1 MEQKTLGLDL
11 GTNSIGI
18 SLRNPALGDNLK
30 EQLEYFSSDIFE
42 AGVGTDKSGEFS
54 YAAQRTTFRS
64 ARRLKLHRRR
74 RLQATLRLLMDHNLC
89 PLSEDSYK
97 QWSVYNKTQNL
108 KREYPIGD
116 EGFNRWIKL
125 DFNADGKPDYT
136 SPYQLR
142 CELAT
147 TQLDFSSPENKFKL
161 GRALYHI
168 AQRRGF
174 KSSKGETIAE
184 QEKNEKF
191 SANSDDLEQEMKK
204 SEMKRSKGLRELL
217 ETQGLK
223 TIGQAFAYLESQG
236 TRIRNNEDIQ
246 ATRDLYE
253 KEITYIFNFQK
264 ELSIESKLYKRL
276 VSTKKGEG
284 TIFYKN
290 PLRSQKGLV
299 GKCTLEPKKG
309 RCPIGHPEF
318 EKFRAWAFINNI
330 RYRRTIDSEW
340 QEPTTEMKERLYREV
355 FTARVKA
362 DFLFSE
368 IRKWLEK
375 ELEVQLHWDNNKS
388 LRTINYADKQN
399 VAGCPVTARLVKLL
413 GTDWERFQ
421 QEGRKEHKTHSKQ
434 HPTKHTV
441 CYSALDIWHVCFQAD
456 ELEDVQ
462 SFAKDSLQWDDEKCK
477 LLLRVWTSIPQGYA
491 MLSLKAIRNINR
503 MLCRGLK
510 YSDAVM
516 LAKVPEI
523 AGMNEN
529 EIDTLIETFSKDL
542 KTEVDRTKDIYIITN
557 SLIADYKSL
566 SFEDRFAEHNTSY
579 CLQESD
585 KEDIVQHIIKHF
597 GEVTWGLMDAEEQE
611 TLMNEVEQLYQNFF
625 SKTKRNFYD
634 IPTYASTLRAF
645 LCEKFPH
652 VDEQAW
658 AKLYHP
664 SQIASYHPE
673 RDKNCPD
680 SWRLGTP
687 NIGSIRN
694 PVALRTLNILRR
706 KINALLDANMIDPLE
721 TRVVVETT
729 RTLNDANMR
738 WAINRFQKEREEQN
752 KTIRSIL
759 EKEYTTRAISETD
772 IDTAR
777 YILEQREEHI
787 YRTEKTGELQHGFSF
802 NIDAKRYKLW
812 LEQGG
817 ICFYTGKVINLTNLF
832 DDNAF
837 DIEHTLPRSKSF
849 DNSDANLTIC
859 DAHYNR
865 YIKKNIL
872 PAHLPNFEHDQTIN
886 GTLYTAIKPRLEMW
900 RKRVERLKVNVDFW
914 KNRTRRA
921 QDKDTRDYC
930 IRQRHLWQME
940 LNYWHEK
947 LSHFEMEEIKEGF
960 RNSQLV
966 DTGIITRHATLF
978 LKSLFKN
985 VEVQKGSVTADF
997 RKILGIQSVDEAKN
1011 RDKHSHHAI
1020 DATILTTIPIAAKRD
1035 RMLEIFYEIEEKKH
1049 LMTSE
1054 NAERIKQELEGLK
1067 ESLKREIRECHIGYN
1082 IKDVPNFIETEIL
1095 INHHS
1100 KDQTLTTSHRR
1111 VRIRGKKVYT
1121 TNSQGEIVEKWS
1133 SGDCI
1138 RGQLHNESY
1147 YGAIRLPQE
1156 IETENG
1162 RKPKTKDGHFIYDEK
1177 NENITMVIRV
1187 PLRSFTA
1194 MKDVDK
1200 IIDAS
1205 LREEIR
1211 TTLTKRLEEGCTF
1224 KDAIVQD
1231 FWRIDKA
1238 GQEIRK
1244 DKKGRP
1250 ICPIRHVR
1258 CKVATGRG
1266 FMTYDSSLS
1275 IRKHALTSQKAL
1287 VHLPNRNYKQ
1297 NVYAQNNTNYLFLLY
1312 EGIKQGK
1319 LVRQSRILNLYQVS
1333 EMLKAGCSR
1342 NFEQSLW
1349 HEPLYASFIEKKIE
1363 YKLSAIIKTGTRILM
1378 WNETPDELREL
1389 SKQDLLKRLFVVKKF
1404 NHTSSDHV
1412 YLKKHL
1418 NATDEIDLELV
1429 PNKFNCLIEHRDFE
1443 IDLLGNITLKD

>member
-18 SLRNPALGDNLK
+18 SLRNPALGENLK

-74 RLQATLRLLMDHNLC
+74 RLQATLRLLMDHKLC

-97 QWSVYNKTQNL
+97 QWSVYDKTQNL

-236 TRIRNNEDIQ
+236 MRIRNNEDIQ

-264 ELSIESKLYKRL
+264 ELSIESELYKRL
-276 VSTKKGEG
+276 VSTKKDEG

-340 QEPTTEMKERLYREV
+340 QEPTIEMKERLYRDV

-441 CYSALDIWHVCFQAD
+441 CYSALDIWHVCFQ
-456 ELEDVQ
+456 EDVQ

-477 LLLRVWTSIPQGYA
+477 LLLRVWRSIPQGYA

-523 AGMNEN
+523 AGMNESD
-529 EIDTLIETFSKDL
+529 IDTLIETFRKDL

-566 SFEDRFAEHNTSY
+566 SFEDRFAEHDTSY

-585 KEDIVQHIIKHF
+585 KEAIVQHIIKHF

-611 TLMNEVEQLYQNFF
+611 VLMSEVERLYQDFF

-687 NIGSIRN
+687 NIGAIRN

-738 WAINRFQKEREEQN
+738 WAIDRFQKKREEQN
-752 KTIRSIL
+752 KIIRSIL

-772 IDTAR
+772 INTAR

-787 YRTEKTGELQHGFSF
+787 YQTEKTGELQHDFSF
-802 NIDAKRYKLW
+802 NIDTKRYKLW

-817 ICFYTGKVINLTNLF
+817 ICFYTGKVINLTNIF
-832 DDNAF
+832 NDNAF

-921 QDKDTRDYC
+921 QDKDTRDKC

-966 DTGIITRHATLF
+966 DTGIITRHAALF

-1035 RMLEIFYEIEEKKH
+1035 RMLEIFLRIKELKKILCFSKDTNKQQEIISLNQKLQYEINSCH
-1049 LMTSE
+1049 LGNDIASLPSYIE
-1054 NAERIKQELEGLK
+1054 NNIIIRHLRK
-1067 ESLKREIRECHIGYN
+1067 E
-1082 IKDVPNFIETEIL
+1082 
-1095 INHHS
+1095 
-1100 KDQTLTTSHRR
+1100 QTQQNSRR
-1111 VRIRGKKVYT
+1111 TIRIRGKKIYVT
-1121 TNSQGEIVEKWS
+1121 DHHGNKHKKWS
-1133 SGDCI
+1133 SGDSI
-1138 RGQLHNESY
+1138 RGELSGQSF
-1147 YGAIRLPQE
+1147 YGAITQWKEKTNRN
-1156 IETENG
+1156 ETTNHKEQNIIDPTIYYVI
-1162 RKPKTKDGHFIYDEK
+1162 RKPLVFKNNTSAPGFSSWEDLEK
-1177 NENITMVIRV
+1177 Q
-1187 PLRSFTA
+1187 
-1194 MKDVDK
+1194 
-1200 IIDAS
+1200 
-1205 LREEIR
+1205 
-1211 TTLTKRLEEGCTF
+1211 
-1224 KDAIVQD
+1224 IVN
-1231 FWRIDKA
+1231 
-1238 GQEIRK
+1238 
-1244 DKKGRP
+1244 
-1250 ICPIRHVR
+1250 
-1258 CKVATGRG
+1258 
-1266 FMTYDSSLS
+1266 
-1275 IRKHALTSQKAL
+1275 KAL
-1287 VHLPNRNYKQ
+1287 IPMMKSQFCEGTSFKEACGQPIYMLNRKGEKINVLRHIRCYVRIKNPIAVKKHTFLSSKPYKQ
-1297 NVYAQNNTNYLFLLY
+1297 NVYAGVGGLYAAAEYTNGNKRQFVIYSLKDIAQNKKKNN
-1312 EGIKQGK
+1312 EIIPSK
-1319 LVRQSRILNLYQVS
+1319 ILNGTKTLTLQRLLHAKDSILIYEES
-1333 EMLKAGCSR
+1333 PEELK
-1342 NFEQSLW
+1342 
-1349 HEPLYASFIEKKIE
+1349 
-1363 YKLSAIIKTGTRILM
+1363 KLSMT
-1378 WNETPDELREL
+1378 EL
-1389 SKQDLLKRLFVVKKF
+1389 SKRLYVIKGFEAAKTRIKAV
-1404 NHTSSDHV
+1404 NHL
-1412 YLKKHL
+1412 Y
-1418 NATDEIDLELV
+1418 NIDEIGETITDYQNLPITIRLSLNKLKFLLHGYDFKFTTSGLEFLD
-1429 PNKFNCLIEHRDFE
+1429 K
-1443 IDLLGNITLKD
+1443 

>member
-1 MEQKTLGLDL
+1 
-11 GTNSIGI
+11 
-18 SLRNPALGDNLK
+18 
-30 EQLEYFSSDIFE
+30 
-42 AGVGTDKSGEFS
+42 
-54 YAAQRTTFRS
+54 
-64 ARRLKLHRRR
+64 
-74 RLQATLRLLMDHNLC
+74 
-89 PLSEDSYK
+89 
-97 QWSVYNKTQNL
+97 
-108 KREYPIGD
+108 
-116 EGFNRWIKL
+116 
-125 DFNADGKPDYT
+125 
-136 SPYQLR
+136 
-142 CELAT
+142 
-147 TQLDFSSPENKFKL
+147 
-161 GRALYHI
+161 
-168 AQRRGF
+168 
-174 KSSKGETIAE
+174 
-184 QEKNEKF
+184 
-191 SANSDDLEQEMKK
+191 
-204 SEMKRSKGLRELL
+204 MKRSKGLRELL

-264 ELSIESKLYKRL
+264 ELSIESELYKRL

-516 LAKVPEI
+516 LAKVLEI
-523 AGMNEN
+523 AGMNESD
-529 EIDTLIETFSKDL
+529 IDTLIETFSKDL

-566 SFEDRFAEHNTSY
+566 SFEDRFAEHDTSY

-611 TLMNEVEQLYQNFF
+611 VLMSEVERLYQDFF

-772 IDTAR
+772 INTAR

-787 YRTEKTGELQHGFSF
+787 YQTEKTGELQHDFSF
-802 NIDAKRYKLW
+802 NIDTKRYKLW

-817 ICFYTGKVINLTNLF
+817 ICFYTGKVINLTNIF
-832 DDNAF
+832 NDNAF

-921 QDKDTRDYC
+921 QDKDTRDKC

-966 DTGIITRHATLF
+966 DTGIITRHAALF

-997 RKILGIQSVDEAKN
+997 RKILGIQSVNEAKN

-1035 RMLEIFYEIEEKKH
+1035 RMLEIFLRIKELKKILCFSKDTNKQQEIISLNQKLQYEINSCH
-1049 LMTSE
+1049 LGNDIASLPSYIE
-1054 NAERIKQELEGLK
+1054 NNIIIRHLRK
-1067 ESLKREIRECHIGYN
+1067 E
-1082 IKDVPNFIETEIL
+1082 
-1095 INHHS
+1095 
-1100 KDQTLTTSHRR
+1100 QTQQNSRR
-1111 VRIRGKKVYT
+1111 TIRIRGKKIYVT
-1121 TNSQGEIVEKWS
+1121 DHHGNKHKKWS
-1133 SGDCI
+1133 SGDSI
-1138 RGQLHNESY
+1138 RGELSGQSF
-1147 YGAIRLPQE
+1147 YGAITQWKEKTNRN
-1156 IETENG
+1156 ETTNHKEQNIIDPTIYYVI
-1162 RKPKTKDGHFIYDEK
+1162 RKPLVFKNNTSAPGFSSWEDLEK
-1177 NENITMVIRV
+1177 Q
-1187 PLRSFTA
+1187 
-1194 MKDVDK
+1194 
-1200 IIDAS
+1200 
-1205 LREEIR
+1205 
-1211 TTLTKRLEEGCTF
+1211 
-1224 KDAIVQD
+1224 IVN
-1231 FWRIDKA
+1231 
-1238 GQEIRK
+1238 
-1244 DKKGRP
+1244 
-1250 ICPIRHVR
+1250 
-1258 CKVATGRG
+1258 
-1266 FMTYDSSLS
+1266 
-1275 IRKHALTSQKAL
+1275 KAL
-1287 VHLPNRNYKQ
+1287 IPMMKSQFCEGTSFKEACGQPIYMLNRKGEKINVLRHIRCYVRIKNPIAVKKHTFLSSKPYKQ
-1297 NVYAQNNTNYLFLLY
+1297 NVYAGVGGLYAAAEYTNGNKRQFVIYSLKDIAQNKKKNN
-1312 EGIKQGK
+1312 EIIPSK
-1319 LVRQSRILNLYQVS
+1319 ILNGTKTLTLQRLLHAKDSILIYEES
-1333 EMLKAGCSR
+1333 PEELK
-1342 NFEQSLW
+1342 
-1349 HEPLYASFIEKKIE
+1349 
-1363 YKLSAIIKTGTRILM
+1363 KLSMT
-1378 WNETPDELREL
+1378 EL
-1389 SKQDLLKRLFVVKKF
+1389 SKRLYVIKGFEAAKTRIKAV
-1404 NHTSSDHV
+1404 NHL
-1412 YLKKHL
+1412 Y
-1418 NATDEIDLELV
+1418 NIDEIGETITDYQNLPITIRLSLNKLKFLLHGYDFKFTTSGLEFLD
-1429 PNKFNCLIEHRDFE
+1429 K
-1443 IDLLGNITLKD
+1443 

>member
-1 MEQKTLGLDL
+1 
-11 GTNSIGI
+11 
-18 SLRNPALGDNLK
+18 
-30 EQLEYFSSDIFE
+30 
-42 AGVGTDKSGEFS
+42 
-54 YAAQRTTFRS
+54 
-64 ARRLKLHRRR
+64 
-74 RLQATLRLLMDHNLC
+74 
-89 PLSEDSYK
+89 
-97 QWSVYNKTQNL
+97 
-108 KREYPIGD
+108 
-116 EGFNRWIKL
+116 
-125 DFNADGKPDYT
+125 
-136 SPYQLR
+136 
-142 CELAT
+142 
-147 TQLDFSSPENKFKL
+147 
-161 GRALYHI
+161 
-168 AQRRGF
+168 
-174 KSSKGETIAE
+174 
-184 QEKNEKF
+184 
-191 SANSDDLEQEMKK
+191 
-204 SEMKRSKGLRELL
+204 
-217 ETQGLK
+217 
-223 TIGQAFAYLESQG
+223 
-236 TRIRNNEDIQ
+236 
-246 ATRDLYE
+246 
-253 KEITYIFNFQK
+253 
-264 ELSIESKLYKRL
+264 
-276 VSTKKGEG
+276 
-284 TIFYKN
+284 
-290 PLRSQKGLV
+290 
-299 GKCTLEPKKG
+299 
-309 RCPIGHPEF
+309 
-318 EKFRAWAFINNI
+318 
-330 RYRRTIDSEW
+330 
-340 QEPTTEMKERLYREV
+340 MKERLYRDV

-523 AGMNEN
+523 AGMNESD
-529 EIDTLIETFSKDL
+529 IDTLIETFSKDL

-566 SFEDRFAEHNTSY
+566 SFEDRFAEHDTSY

-687 NIGSIRN
+687 NIGAIRN
-694 PVALRTLNILRR
+694 PVALRTLNILHR

-738 WAINRFQKEREEQN
+738 WAIDRFQKKREEQN
-752 KTIRSIL
+752 KIIRSIL

-772 IDTAR
+772 INTAR

-787 YRTEKTGELQHGFSF
+787 YQTEKTGELQHDFSF
-802 NIDAKRYKLW
+802 NIDTKRYKLW

-817 ICFYTGKVINLTNLF
+817 ICFYTGKVINLTNIF
-832 DDNAF
+832 NDNAF

-921 QDKDTRDYC
+921 QDKDTRDKC

-966 DTGIITRHATLF
+966 DTGIITRHAALF

-997 RKILGIQSVDEAKN
+997 RKILGIQSVNEAKN

-1035 RMLEIFYEIEEKKH
+1035 RMLEIFLRIKELKKILCFSKDTNKQQEIISLNQKLQYEINSCH
-1049 LMTSE
+1049 LGNDIASLPSYIE
-1054 NAERIKQELEGLK
+1054 NNIIIRHLRK
-1067 ESLKREIRECHIGYN
+1067 E
-1082 IKDVPNFIETEIL
+1082 
-1095 INHHS
+1095 
-1100 KDQTLTTSHRR
+1100 QTQQNSRR
-1111 VRIRGKKVYT
+1111 TIRIRGKKIYVT
-1121 TNSQGEIVEKWS
+1121 DHHGNKHKKWS
-1133 SGDCI
+1133 SGDSI
-1138 RGQLHNESY
+1138 RGELSGQSF
-1147 YGAIRLPQE
+1147 YGAITQWKKKTNRN
-1156 IETENG
+1156 ETTNQKEQNIIDPTIYYVI
-1162 RKPKTKDGHFIYDEK
+1162 RKPLVFKNNTSAPGFSSWEDLEKQIVNKALIPMMKSQFCEGTSFKEACGQPIYMLNRKGEKINVLRHIRCYVRIKNPIAVKQHTFLSNKPYKQTVYASVGSLYAAAEYTNGNKRQFVIYSLKDIAQNKKKNNEIIPSKILNGTK
-1177 NENITMVIRV
+1177 
-1187 PLRSFTA
+1187 
-1194 MKDVDK
+1194 
-1200 IIDAS
+1200 
-1205 LREEIR
+1205 
-1211 TTLTKRLEEGCTF
+1211 TLTLQRLLHAKDSILIYEESP
-1224 KDAIVQD
+1224 
-1231 FWRIDKA
+1231 
-1238 GQEIRK
+1238 E
-1244 DKKGRP
+1244 
-1250 ICPIRHVR
+1250 
-1258 CKVATGRG
+1258 
-1266 FMTYDSSLS
+1266 
-1275 IRKHALTSQKAL
+1275 
-1287 VHLPNRNYKQ
+1287 
-1297 NVYAQNNTNYLFLLY
+1297 
-1312 EGIKQGK
+1312 E
-1319 LVRQSRILNLYQVS
+1319 
-1333 EMLKAGCSR
+1333 LK
-1342 NFEQSLW
+1342 
-1349 HEPLYASFIEKKIE
+1349 
-1363 YKLSAIIKTGTRILM
+1363 KLSMT
-1378 WNETPDELREL
+1378 EL
-1389 SKQDLLKRLFVVKKF
+1389 SKRLYVIKGFEAAITRIKAVNHLYNIDETGETITDYQNLPITIRLSLNKLKFLLHGYDFKF
-1404 NHTSSDHV
+1404 TTSG
-1412 YLKKHL
+1412 
-1418 NATDEIDLELV
+1418 LEFLD
-1429 PNKFNCLIEHRDFE
+1429 K
-1443 IDLLGNITLKD
+1443 

>member
-1 MEQKTLGLDL
+1 M
-11 GTNSIGI
+11 
-18 SLRNPALGDNLK
+18 
-30 EQLEYFSSDIFE
+30 
-42 AGVGTDKSGEFS
+42 
-54 YAAQRTTFRS
+54 
-64 ARRLKLHRRR
+64 
-74 RLQATLRLLMDHNLC
+74 
-89 PLSEDSYK
+89 
-97 QWSVYNKTQNL
+97 
-108 KREYPIGD
+108 
-116 EGFNRWIKL
+116 
-125 DFNADGKPDYT
+125 
-136 SPYQLR
+136 
-142 CELAT
+142 
-147 TQLDFSSPENKFKL
+147 
-161 GRALYHI
+161 
-168 AQRRGF
+168 
-174 KSSKGETIAE
+174 
-184 QEKNEKF
+184 
-191 SANSDDLEQEMKK
+191 
-204 SEMKRSKGLRELL
+204 
-217 ETQGLK
+217 
-223 TIGQAFAYLESQG
+223 
-236 TRIRNNEDIQ
+236 RIRNNEDIQ

-264 ELSIESKLYKRL
+264 ELSIESELYKRL

-340 QEPTTEMKERLYREV
+340 QEPTIEMKERLYRDV

-462 SFAKDSLQWDDEKCK
+462 NFAKDSLQWDDEKCK

-523 AGMNEN
+523 AGMNESD
-529 EIDTLIETFSKDL
+529 IDTLIETFSKDL

-566 SFEDRFAEHNTSY
+566 SFEDRFAEHDTSY

-687 NIGSIRN
+687 NIGAIRN

-966 DTGIITRHATLF
+966 DTGIITRHAALF

-1035 RMLEIFYEIEEKKH
+1035 RMLEIFLRIKELKKILCFSKDTNKQQEIISLNQKLQYEINSCH
-1049 LMTSE
+1049 LGNDITSLPSYIE
-1054 NAERIKQELEGLK
+1054 NNIIIRHLRK
-1067 ESLKREIRECHIGYN
+1067 E
-1082 IKDVPNFIETEIL
+1082 
-1095 INHHS
+1095 
-1100 KDQTLTTSHRR
+1100 QTQQNSRR
-1111 VRIRGKKVYT
+1111 TIRIRGKKIYVT
-1121 TNSQGEIVEKWS
+1121 DPHGNKHEKWS
-1133 SGDCI
+1133 SGDSI
-1138 RGQLHNESY
+1138 RGELSAQSF
-1147 YGAIRLPQE
+1147 YGAITQWKE
-1156 IETENG
+1156 KTNHNETTNQKNKNIIDPTVYYVI
-1162 RKPKTKDGHFIYDEK
+1162 RKPLVFKNNASAPGFSSWEDLEK
-1177 NENITMVIRV
+1177 Q
-1187 PLRSFTA
+1187 
-1194 MKDVDK
+1194 
-1200 IIDAS
+1200 
-1205 LREEIR
+1205 
-1211 TTLTKRLEEGCTF
+1211 
-1224 KDAIVQD
+1224 IVN
-1231 FWRIDKA
+1231 
-1238 GQEIRK
+1238 
-1244 DKKGRP
+1244 
-1250 ICPIRHVR
+1250 
-1258 CKVATGRG
+1258 
-1266 FMTYDSSLS
+1266 
-1275 IRKHALTSQKAL
+1275 KAL
-1287 VHLPNRNYKQ
+1287 IPMMKSQFSEGTSFKEACGEPIYMLNRKGEKINVLRHIRCYVRIKNPIAVKKHTFLSSKPYKQ
-1297 NVYAQNNTNYLFLLY
+1297 NVYAGVGGLYAAAEYTNGNKRQFVIYSLKDIAQNKKKNN
-1312 EGIKQGK
+1312 EIIPSK
-1319 LVRQSRILNLYQVS
+1319 ILNGTKTLTLQRLLHAKDSILIYEES
-1333 EMLKAGCSR
+1333 PEELK
-1342 NFEQSLW
+1342 
-1349 HEPLYASFIEKKIE
+1349 
-1363 YKLSAIIKTGTRILM
+1363 KLSMT
-1378 WNETPDELREL
+1378 EL
-1389 SKQDLLKRLFVVKKF
+1389 SKRLYVIKGFEAAITRIKAV
-1404 NHTSSDHV
+1404 NHL
-1412 YLKKHL
+1412 Y
-1418 NATDEIDLELV
+1418 NIDEIGETITDYQNLPITIRLSLNKLKFLLHGYDFKFTTSGLEFLD
-1429 PNKFNCLIEHRDFE
+1429 K
-1443 IDLLGNITLKD
+1443 

>member
-1 MEQKTLGLDL
+1 M
-11 GTNSIGI
+11 
-18 SLRNPALGDNLK
+18 
-30 EQLEYFSSDIFE
+30 
-42 AGVGTDKSGEFS
+42 
-54 YAAQRTTFRS
+54 
-64 ARRLKLHRRR
+64 
-74 RLQATLRLLMDHNLC
+74 
-89 PLSEDSYK
+89 
-97 QWSVYNKTQNL
+97 
-108 KREYPIGD
+108 
-116 EGFNRWIKL
+116 
-125 DFNADGKPDYT
+125 
-136 SPYQLR
+136 
-142 CELAT
+142 
-147 TQLDFSSPENKFKL
+147 
-161 GRALYHI
+161 
-168 AQRRGF
+168 
-174 KSSKGETIAE
+174 
-184 QEKNEKF
+184 
-191 SANSDDLEQEMKK
+191 
-204 SEMKRSKGLRELL
+204 
-217 ETQGLK
+217 
-223 TIGQAFAYLESQG
+223 
-236 TRIRNNEDIQ
+236 RII
-246 ATRDLYE
+246 L
-253 KEITYIFNFQK
+253 
-264 ELSIESKLYKRL
+264 
-276 VSTKKGEG
+276 
-284 TIFYKN
+284 
-290 PLRSQKGLV
+290 
-299 GKCTLEPKKG
+299 
-309 RCPIGHPEF
+309 
-318 EKFRAWAFINNI
+318 
-330 RYRRTIDSEW
+330 
-340 QEPTTEMKERLYREV
+340 
-355 FTARVKA
+355 
-362 DFLFSE
+362 
-368 IRKWLEK
+368 
-375 ELEVQLHWDNNKS
+375 
-388 LRTINYADKQN
+388 
-399 VAGCPVTARLVKLL
+399 
-413 GTDWERFQ
+413 
-421 QEGRKEHKTHSKQ
+421 
-434 HPTKHTV
+434 
-441 CYSALDIWHVCFQAD
+441 WHVCFQAD

-566 SFEDRFAEHNTSY
+566 SFEDRFAEHDTSY

-611 TLMNEVEQLYQNFF
+611 TLMDEVEQLYQNFF

-687 NIGSIRN
+687 NIGAIRN

-738 WAINRFQKEREEQN
+738 WAIDRFQKKREEQN
-752 KTIRSIL
+752 KIIRSIL

-772 IDTAR
+772 INTAR

-787 YRTEKTGELQHGFSF
+787 YQTEKTGELQHDFSF
-802 NIDAKRYKLW
+802 NIDTKRYKLW

-817 ICFYTGKVINLTNLF
+817 ICFYTGKVINLTNIF
-832 DDNAF
+832 NDNAF

-921 QDKDTRDYC
+921 QDKDTRDKC

-966 DTGIITRHATLF
+966 DTGIITRHAALF

-997 RKILGIQSVDEAKN
+997 RKILGIQSVNEAKN

-1035 RMLEIFYEIEEKKH
+1035 RMLEIFLRIKELKKILCFSKDTNKQQEIISLNQKLQYEINSCH
-1049 LMTSE
+1049 LGNDIASLPSYIE
-1054 NAERIKQELEGLK
+1054 NNIIIRHLRK
-1067 ESLKREIRECHIGYN
+1067 E
-1082 IKDVPNFIETEIL
+1082 
-1095 INHHS
+1095 
-1100 KDQTLTTSHRR
+1100 QTQQNSRR
-1111 VRIRGKKVYT
+1111 TIRIRGKKIYVT
-1121 TNSQGEIVEKWS
+1121 DHHGNKHKKWS
-1133 SGDCI
+1133 SGDSI
-1138 RGQLHNESY
+1138 RGELSGQSF
-1147 YGAIRLPQE
+1147 YGAITQWKEKTNRN
-1156 IETENG
+1156 ETTNHKEQNIIDPTIYYVI
-1162 RKPKTKDGHFIYDEK
+1162 RKPLVFKNNTSAPGFSSWEDLEK
-1177 NENITMVIRV
+1177 Q
-1187 PLRSFTA
+1187 
-1194 MKDVDK
+1194 
-1200 IIDAS
+1200 
-1205 LREEIR
+1205 
-1211 TTLTKRLEEGCTF
+1211 
-1224 KDAIVQD
+1224 IVN
-1231 FWRIDKA
+1231 
-1238 GQEIRK
+1238 
-1244 DKKGRP
+1244 
-1250 ICPIRHVR
+1250 
-1258 CKVATGRG
+1258 
-1266 FMTYDSSLS
+1266 
-1275 IRKHALTSQKAL
+1275 KAL
-1287 VHLPNRNYKQ
+1287 IPMMKSQFCEGTSFKEACGQPIYMLNRKGEKINVLRHIRCYVRIKNPIAVKKHTFLSSKPYKQ
-1297 NVYAQNNTNYLFLLY
+1297 NVYAGVGGLYAAAEYTNGNKRQFVIYSLKDIAQNKKKNN
-1312 EGIKQGK
+1312 EIIPSK
-1319 LVRQSRILNLYQVS
+1319 ILNGTKTLTLQRLLHAKDSILIYEES
-1333 EMLKAGCSR
+1333 PEELK
-1342 NFEQSLW
+1342 
-1349 HEPLYASFIEKKIE
+1349 
-1363 YKLSAIIKTGTRILM
+1363 KLSMT
-1378 WNETPDELREL
+1378 EL
-1389 SKQDLLKRLFVVKKF
+1389 SKRLYVIKGFEAAKTRIKAV
-1404 NHTSSDHV
+1404 NHL
-1412 YLKKHL
+1412 Y
-1418 NATDEIDLELV
+1418 NIDEIGETITDYQNLPITIRLSLNKLKFLLHGYDFKFTTSGLEFLD
-1429 PNKFNCLIEHRDFE
+1429 K
-1443 IDLLGNITLKD
+1443 

>member
-1 MEQKTLGLDL
+1 M
-11 GTNSIGI
+11 
-18 SLRNPALGDNLK
+18 
-30 EQLEYFSSDIFE
+30 
-42 AGVGTDKSGEFS
+42 
-54 YAAQRTTFRS
+54 
-64 ARRLKLHRRR
+64 
-74 RLQATLRLLMDHNLC
+74 
-89 PLSEDSYK
+89 
-97 QWSVYNKTQNL
+97 
-108 KREYPIGD
+108 
-116 EGFNRWIKL
+116 
-125 DFNADGKPDYT
+125 
-136 SPYQLR
+136 
-142 CELAT
+142 
-147 TQLDFSSPENKFKL
+147 
-161 GRALYHI
+161 
-168 AQRRGF
+168 
-174 KSSKGETIAE
+174 
-184 QEKNEKF
+184 
-191 SANSDDLEQEMKK
+191 
-204 SEMKRSKGLRELL
+204 
-217 ETQGLK
+217 
-223 TIGQAFAYLESQG
+223 
-236 TRIRNNEDIQ
+236 
-246 ATRDLYE
+246 
-253 KEITYIFNFQK
+253 
-264 ELSIESKLYKRL
+264 
-276 VSTKKGEG
+276 
-284 TIFYKN
+284 
-290 PLRSQKGLV
+290 RSQKGLV

-330 RYRRTIDSEW
+330 RYRRTIDSDW
-340 QEPTTEMKERLYREV
+340 QEPTTEMKERLYREI

-456 ELEDVQ
+456 ELEDMQ

-566 SFEDRFAEHNTSY
+566 SFEDRFAEHDTSY

-585 KEDIVQHIIKHF
+585 KEDIVKHIIKHF

-634 IPTYASTLRAF
+634 IPTYASTLRTF

-658 AKLYHP
+658 ARLYHP

-687 NIGSIRN
+687 NIEAIRN

-772 IDTAR
+772 INTAR

-966 DTGIITRHATLF
+966 DTGIITRHAALF

-997 RKILGIQSVDEAKN
+997 RKILGIQSVNEAKN

-1035 RMLEIFYEIEEKKH
+1035 RMLEIFLRIKELKKILCFSKDTNKQQEIISLNQKLQYEINSCH
-1049 LMTSE
+1049 LGNDIASLPSYIE
-1054 NAERIKQELEGLK
+1054 NNIIIRHLRK
-1067 ESLKREIRECHIGYN
+1067 E
-1082 IKDVPNFIETEIL
+1082 
-1095 INHHS
+1095 
-1100 KDQTLTTSHRR
+1100 QTQQNSRR
-1111 VRIRGKKVYT
+1111 TIRIRGKKIYVT
-1121 TNSQGEIVEKWS
+1121 DHHGNKHKKWS
-1133 SGDCI
+1133 SGDSI
-1138 RGQLHNESY
+1138 RGELSGQSF
-1147 YGAIRLPQE
+1147 YGAITQWKKKTNRN
-1156 IETENG
+1156 ETTNQKEQNIIDPTIYYVI
-1162 RKPKTKDGHFIYDEK
+1162 RKPLVFKNNTSAPGFSSWEDLEKQIVNKALIPMMKSQFCEGTSFKEACGQPIYMLNRKGEKINVLRHIRCYVRIKNPIAVKQHTFLSNKPYKQTVYASVGSLYAAAEYTNGNKRQFVIYSLKDIAQNKKKNNEIIPSKILNGTK
-1177 NENITMVIRV
+1177 
-1187 PLRSFTA
+1187 
-1194 MKDVDK
+1194 
-1200 IIDAS
+1200 
-1205 LREEIR
+1205 
-1211 TTLTKRLEEGCTF
+1211 TLTLQRLLHAKDSILIYEESP
-1224 KDAIVQD
+1224 
-1231 FWRIDKA
+1231 
-1238 GQEIRK
+1238 E
-1244 DKKGRP
+1244 
-1250 ICPIRHVR
+1250 
-1258 CKVATGRG
+1258 
-1266 FMTYDSSLS
+1266 
-1275 IRKHALTSQKAL
+1275 
-1287 VHLPNRNYKQ
+1287 
-1297 NVYAQNNTNYLFLLY
+1297 
-1312 EGIKQGK
+1312 E
-1319 LVRQSRILNLYQVS
+1319 
-1333 EMLKAGCSR
+1333 LK
-1342 NFEQSLW
+1342 
-1349 HEPLYASFIEKKIE
+1349 
-1363 YKLSAIIKTGTRILM
+1363 KLSMT
-1378 WNETPDELREL
+1378 EL
-1389 SKQDLLKRLFVVKKF
+1389 SKRLYVIKGFEAAITRIKAVNHLYNIDETGETITDYQNLPITIRLSLNKLKFLLHGYDFKF
-1404 NHTSSDHV
+1404 TTSG
-1412 YLKKHL
+1412 
-1418 NATDEIDLELV
+1418 LEFLD
-1429 PNKFNCLIEHRDFE
+1429 K
-1443 IDLLGNITLKD
+1443 